1 MQKICQKI
9 VRVQDGLITEIYD
22 GLIYRDF
29 QDNHSAIKELLM
41 DDVGLDFDG
50 ILQTYEKLIYDMA
63 CASVEFR
70 SQIMRRLPEGWMD
83 WAHSCYREEEE
94 MAVAETAVATLPGS
108 SGLRK

>member
-29 QDNHSAIKELLM
+29 QDNQSAIKELLM

-50 ILQTYEKLIYDMA
+50 ILQTYEKLIYDIA
-63 CASVEFR
+63 CSNIEFR
-70 SQIMRRLPEGWMD
+70 SQIMRRLPEGWLD
-83 WAHSCYREEEE
+83 WAHSFYQDEETRE
-94 MAVAETAVATLPGS
+94 AEATAAGVKHTIL
-108 SGLRK
+108 